1 MKGEV
6 MEQLELSTSAEA
18 FSTLKESGKLGRLH
32 RAVLKGLGES
42 KRPVTGRE
50 LGAHLGMEA
59 WRRLPELER
68 LGRVVRDGTR
78 TCSVTG
84 RRATSWRLSVL

>member
-1 MKGEV
+1 

-18 FSTLKESGKLGRLH
+18 FATLKDSGKLGRLH

-68 LGRVVRDGTR
+68 MGFVVRDGTR
-78 TCSVTG
+78 KCRVTG
-84 RRATSWRLSVL
+84 KRATAWRLA

>member
-1 MKGEV
+1 
-6 MEQLELSTSAEA
+6 MEQLELSTSAESFA
-18 FSTLKESGKLGRLH
+18 TLKDSGKLGRLH
-32 RAVLKGLGES
+32 RAVLRGLGEA

-68 LGRVVRDGTR
+68 LGFVERVGTQKCR
-78 TCSVTG
+78 VTG
-84 RRATSWRLSVL
+84 KRATAWERVAP

>member
-1 MKGEV
+1 

-18 FSTLKESGKLGRLH
+18 FATLKDSGKLGRLH
-32 RAVLKGLGES
+32 RAVLKGLGEA

-68 LGRVVRDGTR
+68 LGFVVRDTTTR
-78 TCSVTG
+78 KCSVTG
-84 RRATSWRLSVL
+84 KRATAWRLA

>member
-1 MKGEV
+1 

-18 FSTLKESGKLGRLH
+18 LATLKDSGQLGRLH
-32 RAVLKGLGES
+32 RAVLRGLGEA

-68 LGRVVRDGTR
+68 LGFVERVGTR
-78 TCSVTG
+78 KCSVTG
-84 RRATSWRLSVL
+84 KRATAWRLS

>member
-1 MKGEV
+1 

-18 FSTLKESGKLGRLH
+18 FATLKDSGKLGRLH
-32 RAVLKGLGES
+32 RAVLKGLGQA

-50 LGAHLGMEA
+50 LGQHLGMEA

-68 LGRVVRDGTR
+68 RGFVERDTNTR
-78 TCSVTG
+78 KCSVTG
-84 RRATSWRLSVL
+84 KRATAWRLSVR

>member
-1 MKGEV
+1 

-18 FSTLKESGKLGRLH
+18 FATLKDSGKLGRLH
-32 RAVLKGLGES
+32 RAVLRGLGEA

-50 LGAHLGMEA
+50 LGQHLGMEA

-68 LGRVVRDGTR
+68 MGFVERVGTR
-78 TCSVTG
+78 KCSVTKV
-84 RRATSWRLSVL
+84 RATAWRLSG

>member
-1 MKGEV
+1 V
-6 MEQLELSTSAEA
+6 EQLELSTSAESFA
-18 FSTLKESGKLGRLH
+18 TLKDSGKLGRLH

-50 LGAHLGMEA
+50 LGQHLGMEA

-68 LGRVVRDGTR
+68 LGFVQRVGTQK
-78 TCSVTG
+78 CSVTG
-84 RRATSWRLSVL
+84 KRATCWRLRAR

>member
-1 MKGEV
+1 MP
-6 MEQLELSTSAEA
+6 EQLELSTSAESFA
-18 FSTLKESGKLGRLH
+18 TLKDSGKLGRLH
-32 RAVLKGLGES
+32 RAVLKGLGQA

-68 LGRVVRDGTR
+68 LGFVVRDTTTR
-78 TCSVTG
+78 KCSVTG
-84 RRATSWRLSVL
+84 KRATAWRLS